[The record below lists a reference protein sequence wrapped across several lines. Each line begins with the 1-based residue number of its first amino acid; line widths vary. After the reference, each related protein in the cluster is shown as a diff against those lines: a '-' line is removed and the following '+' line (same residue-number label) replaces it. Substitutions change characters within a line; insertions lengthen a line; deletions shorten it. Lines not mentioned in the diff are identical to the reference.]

1 MRSFNKQYEQTKV
14 RFAVDVQSQFWFNYD
29 DFVNAVTIGVCE
41 NGLHNLLIEKKMEM
55 KKLGDLVDYYGR
67 PMVNVDKLDD
77 ILASAPNI
85 KVRNVC
91 NWINITVACYKNK
104 LLDERYEWECN
115 DNAKSEKE
123 VDWGVFKRKYKVFFS
138 SSSLFANM
146 ITIFGAVKRWII
158 LILILLIPFDYLYQ
172 MI

>member
-1 MRSFNKQYEQTKV
+1 MEFQKMRRFNKQYEQTKV

-67 PMVNVDKLDD
+67 PMVNVDKFDD
-77 ILASAPNI
+77 ILAGVPDRRVKEFGHWLNKA
-85 KVRNVC
+85 
-91 NWINITVACYKNK
+91 VASCKNK
-104 LLDERYEWECN
+104 MLEERYEWECN
-115 DNAKSEKE
+115 DNTKSEKE
-123 VDWGVFKRKYKVFFS
+123 VDWGVFKRIYKVFFS
-138 SSSLFANM
+138 SSSLWANM

-158 LILILLIPFDYLYQ
+158 
-172 MI
+172 